1 MDKQETTATRPADLN
16 QIYKDAMRQ
25 NLVRLMTDRAMT
37 QGQLLNQLKKQG
49 VDVAQGSLSQYL
61 SGNKNIPLSVIVHL
75 CDIFQVSLA
84 ELVGADP
91 GGAKQAPAR
100 MPEIYSED
108 LLNLVPGLG
117 DSFITNPNSPE
128 FNGYLQTYHFYMLPT
143 QSPRIGMLT
152 GTLKLQAC
160 GNVCEA
166 HMELNTGRV
175 IDGKP
180 LCRHYQGRVIIAKA
194 IDAVY
199 ILLTSPAEGDLS
211 VISFGHYHLSGP
223 HLNCRLA
230 AVLTNETGEYHS
242 PTMHR
247 MFLSRTPI
255 QSEHLPLLLPHLQL
269 NNSSITISADKL
281 ELLRK
286 NHPEYSRLLDSLA
299 MIIPASDTYYW
310 NEEYVAGVAKPFLS
324 KEQLPLFLNRIR
336 ESSSHHAFNKASRRA
351 NYLIQNLLLS
361 LGYFHDHYDDN

>member
-1 MDKQETTATRPADLN
+1 MEVQAPLALPKELTKK
-16 QIYKDAMRQ
+16 YEDAMWR
-25 NLVRLMTDRAMT
+25 NLEALRRANKMS
-37 QGQLLNQLKKQG
+37 QNQLKEELERRGLQVRQG
-49 VDVAQGSLSQYL
+49 NLSQYL
-61 SGNKNIPLSVIVHL
+61 SGNKPIPLALIVHL
-75 CDIFQVSLA
+75 CDIFKVSLA
-84 ELVGADP
+84 ELVSEDFSVE
-91 GGAKQAPAR
+91 KRTVTQ
-100 MPEIYSED
+100 MPQIYSDD
-108 LLNLVPGLG
+108 LLNLVPSLG

-128 FNGYLQTYHFYMLPT
+128 FHGYLQTYHFYMLPT
-143 QSPRIGMLT
+143 QSPRIGMMT
-152 GTLKLQAC
+152 GTIKLQAC

-180 LCRHYQGRVIIAKA
+180 LYRHYQGRVIIAKA

-211 VISFGHYHLSGP
+211 VISFGHYHLSTP
-223 HLNCRLA
+223 HLNCRIA

-255 QSEHLPLLLPHLQL
+255 QPEHLPLLLPHLQL

-286 NHPEYSRLLDSLA
+286 NHPEYGRLLDSLA

-310 NEEYVAGVAKPFLS
+310 NEEYVVGVAKPFLS

-351 NYLIQNLLLS
+351 NYLVQNLLLS